1 LCTITIVFEKVGEL
15 TGLTEALQECVD
27 ARGDVW
33 ITQGAYSAYEGG
45 NAVEYAHGGTT
56 MLNEVATDQP
66 PGSCS
71 VSPDGDLAIQDSGD
85 LSASGELGPGEVQI
99 WKNGSGTPVDF
110 GAISSCYYL
119 TSGGYDNKGNLY
131 VTGTAK
137 DQNSGGVCE
146 LLAGGKGA
154 DSHRGRQIHYISR
167 RHYVGRQ
174 IHGH

>member
-1 LCTITIVFEKVGEL
+1 
-15 TGLTEALQECVD
+15 LTEALQECVD

-33 ITQGAYSAYEGG
+33 ITQAASSAYEGG

-99 WKNGSGTPVDF
+99 WKNGLRASRWR
-110 GAISSCYYL
+110 
-119 TSGGYDNKGNLY
+119 
-131 VTGTAK
+131 
-137 DQNSGGVCE
+137 Q
-146 LLAGGKGA
+146 GA
-154 DSHRGRQIHYISR
+154 DSRRGRQIHYVSR
-167 RHYVGRQ
+167 RHCVGRQ